1 MPGATVEVEVTHP
14 FHTCKG
20 QRFVLATRKQNWGED
35 RVMFFDQQGRLRS
48 LPAAWTD
55 VDPPDAR
62 TQAAAGR
69 ACLRADD
76 LLTLGALVSE
86 VRNRQE
92 SRPRRVKKTTPHV

>member
-1 MPGATVEVEVTHP
+1 
-14 FHTCKG
+14 
-20 QRFVLATRKQNWGED
+20 VLATRKQNWGED

-62 TQAAAGR
+62 TQVAAGR

-76 LLTLGALVSE
+76 LLTLCALLCE
-86 VRNRQE
+86 VRNRHRG
-92 SRPRRVKKTTPHV
+92 RPYRVKTITPHV

>member
-1 MPGATVEVEVTHP
+1 MTHP
-14 FHTCKG
+14 FHPCTG

-35 RVMFFDQQGRLRS
+35 RVMFFDPQGRLRS

-69 ACLRADD
+69 AHLRADD
-76 LLTLGALVSE
+76 LLTLCALLSE
-86 VRNRQE
+86 VSNRHK
-92 SRPRRVKKTTPHV
+92 SRPRRVKKNTPHV